1 MKKIK
6 VYARHSFYS
15 PNTSIANRKRPEW
28 FDKKKIWEN
37 FLRVSNYE
45 NCEIKVIYDTHFGDS
60 SESFFGND
68 VNIIKINCGTE
79 ASSFLETLEIIKNDN
94 SSGDDIIYILED
106 DYLHLPGWENI
117 LIEGIDLGV
126 DYISLY
132 DHLDKYTDYP
142 HLNSKIFV
150 SKSSHWRT
158 VPSTCN
164 TYACKYS
171 ILMNDFEIHRKYS
184 IEHHEGVSSDNSK
197 FLHLGNIGRVLI
209 TPIPGYSTH
218 CNDQMSPTIDWEKY
232 SI

>member
-6 VYARHSFYS
+6 VYIRHSYYS
-15 PNTSIANRKRPEW
+15 PNTSIPNRKRPEW
-28 FDKKKIWEN
+28 FGKKKIWEN
-37 FLRVSNYE
+37 FLRVTDSE
-45 NCEIKVIYDTHFGDS
+45 NCDIKIIYDIHFGDS
-60 SESFFGND
+60 AEFFFGED

-79 ASSFLETLEIIKNDN
+79 ASSFLETLEIIKNDDN
-94 SSGDDIIYILED
+94 SPDDIVYIIED

-117 LIEGIDLGV
+117 LIEGINLGV

-132 DHLDKYTDYP
+132 DHLDKYRDYP
-142 HLNSKIFV
+142 DLTSKIFV

-171 ILMNDFEIHRKYS
+171 TLMTDFEIHRKYS

-197 FLHLGNIGRVLI
+197 FLHLGNIGRILI
-209 TPIPGYSTH
+209 TPVPGYSTH
-218 CNDQMSPTIDWEKY
+218 CNLEMSPTIDWEKY